1 MKRFLLMVLCAVA
14 LASCGVRDC
23 RVKGEIANYEGSELV
38 YLINAWDKG
47 VVIDSVKIENG
58 KFDFKSVESQPT
70 MAYLR
75 PEGSHPICMV
85 FIEPGEVVIAGDML
99 KDEFEAT
106 GTVSNDAVA
115 AVSNRMQQL
124 TEEYNKA
131 VEQKD
136 VAKMDSLRTAY
147 SSIQTDAAELNKGN
161 LAGLYYL
168 YQLLSRES
176 ATTLAQKLEE
186 MSEEVKAVPYYANM
200 VEMVAQKRK
209 SEPYVEG
216 SDFIPYYMDIELND
230 AEGKPVTLKSV
241 IENKANR
248 YVLLDFWASWCG
260 PCMRE
265 VPYLVEAYGKYH
277 KQGFEIYGVSLD
289 RTHEAW
295 VKAIKDKKMKWVNVS
310 RIDNSES
317 TATKDYSVQTIP
329 TNFLIDCSTGIIID
343 KNLRGDD
350 VEKRLSELLK

>member
-38 YLINAWDKG
+38 YLINGWEKG
-47 VVIDSVKIENG
+47 AVIDSVKIENG
-58 KFDFKSVESQPT
+58 KFDFKGIEMQPT

-75 PEGSHPICMV
+75 PEGGHPICVV
-85 FIEPGEVVIAGDML
+85 FIEPGEVVISGDMSENQL
-99 KDEFEAT
+99 EAT
-106 GTVSNDAVA
+106 GTVSNDALV

-124 TEEYNKA
+124 ADEYNKA
-131 VEQKD
+131 AELKD
-136 VAKMDSLRTAY
+136 VVKMDSIRTAY
-147 SSIQTDAAELNKGN
+147 GSVQADAAELNKDN
-161 LAGLYYL
+161 LAGLYFL
-168 YQLLSRES
+168 YQLFSRES
-176 ATTLAQKLEE
+176 AAVLAEKLEK

-230 AEGKPVTLKSV
+230 ADGKAVTLKSV
-241 IENKANR
+241 IENKNNR

-277 KQGFEIYGVSLD
+277 KRGFEIYGVSLD

-310 RIDNSES
+310 RIDNAES

-350 VEKRLSELLK
+350 VEKRLAELLK